1 MSHFTRDSYVPGP
14 SKAEESDTDSN
25 SQTSEEA
32 KIQLKT
38 ALVYCEQLLLENNK
52 IATEPSA
59 VIKEEHMKIG
69 EKLYSTIMETL
80 AENIIVIEDDLILFE
95 EADEEG
101 LFEEVED
108 SGLQSDDEYHPD
120 EKRSK
125 IDTDDIPLDYKIKRM
140 DQLKIWE
147 EQIRRGGSTKDKY
160 TTIDKW
166 THDRFVEAR
175 QSNQQV
181 TTRNLQQWALAA
193 ASQFPDLEFKA
204 SEAWEETHAAAE
216 KFRLNTRALI
226 PNYDKD
232 FVLNTDQ
239 TGCQYQSTY
248 NRTLAEQESKVVLVK
263 RKDMNKVTH
272 SYTAQYVMTLFG
284 KLLPTVFICLQE
296 ANGNFGPRVQKS
308 VDEYAK
314 IYTNVA
320 ITSSKSGKLTTALY
334 KDFLIDV
341 MKPYVKEEKF
351 IFLID
356 SWGGQTNPVLY
367 DEIFT
372 DDKGIPTCTMKVIPP
387 KCTPLGQPCDVYFYR
402 QVKNFIKRLQ
412 NCAYIIEQDREISS
426 REDCIKIQSLVHH
439 QLSTPIF
446 CCMLKYAWC
455 AAKLCDD
462 RTSFMNVNEVC
473 FRIDVLKNSC
483 ECKNSAFITC
493 ARCRNN
499 YCFPCFYDRYH
510 PTSCSNSA
518 LEQHDSE

>member
-14 SKAEESDTDSN
+14 SKTEESDTDSN

-108 SGLQSDDEYHPD
+108 SVLQSDDEYHPD

-125 IDTDDIPLDYKIKRM
+125 IDTDDNPLDYKIKRM

-166 THDRFVEAR
+166 THDRFVKAR

-204 SEAWEETHAAAE
+204 SEAWVKIFKRKHRIRQRKITKCVSERETATMEGTPAAAE
-216 KFRLNTRALI
+216 KFRLHTRALI

-239 TGCQYQSTY
+239 TECQYQLTY
-248 NRTLAEQESKVVLVK
+248 NRTLAEQGSKVVLVK
-263 RKDMNKVTH
+263 RKDM
-272 SYTAQYVMTLFG
+272 
-284 KLLPTVFICLQE
+284 
-296 ANGNFGPRVQKS
+296 
-308 VDEYAK
+308 
-314 IYTNVA
+314 
-320 ITSSKSGKLTTALY
+320 
-334 KDFLIDV
+334 
-341 MKPYVKEEKF
+341 
-351 IFLID
+351 
-356 SWGGQTNPVLY
+356 
-367 DEIFT
+367 
-372 DDKGIPTCTMKVIPP
+372 
-387 KCTPLGQPCDVYFYR
+387 
-402 QVKNFIKRLQ
+402 
-412 NCAYIIEQDREISS
+412 
-426 REDCIKIQSLVHH
+426 
-439 QLSTPIF
+439 
-446 CCMLKYAWC
+446 
-455 AAKLCDD
+455 
-462 RTSFMNVNEVC
+462 
-473 FRIDVLKNSC
+473 
-483 ECKNSAFITC
+483 
-493 ARCRNN
+493 
-499 YCFPCFYDRYH
+499 
-510 PTSCSNSA
+510 
-518 LEQHDSE
+518 

>member
-1 MSHFTRDSYVPGP
+1 MWHRCETALINLPISTIHAQFDSTPNQIRAILQGEATMHGSPIRSIFSTRVGHNQEYNGC
-14 SKAEESDTDSN
+14 KY
-25 SQTSEEA
+25 EEA

-108 SGLQSDDEYHPD
+108 SGLQSDEEYHPD

-125 IDTDDIPLDYKIKRM
+125 IDTDDIPLDYKIKVVNLAKEHPKWSLKNLQKKGGSHLKRM
-140 DQLKIWE
+140 DELKIWE

-204 SEAWEETHAAAE
+204 SEAWVKIFKRKHRIRQRKITKFVSERETATMEETHAAAE
-216 KFRLNTRALI
+216 KFRLHTRALI

-239 TGCQYQSTY
+239 TGCQYQSTH
-248 NRTLAEQESKVVLVK
+248 NRTLAKQGSKVVLVK
-263 RKDMNKVTH
+263 RKDVCVNKVTH
-272 SYTAQYVMTLFG
+272 SYTAQYVMSLSG

-296 ANGNFGPRVQKS
+296 ANGNFGPRVQKIS
-308 VDEYAK
+308 RRVCENIYKRCHYILKVWQADNSIVQRFSDRCDEAICEGRK
-314 IYTNVA
+314 I
-320 ITSSKSGKLTTALY
+320 
-334 KDFLIDV
+334 
-341 MKPYVKEEKF
+341 
-351 IFLID
+351 
-356 SWGGQTNPVLY
+356 
-367 DEIFT
+367 
-372 DDKGIPTCTMKVIPP
+372 
-387 KCTPLGQPCDVYFYR
+387 
-402 QVKNFIKRLQ
+402 
-412 NCAYIIEQDREISS
+412 
-426 REDCIKIQSLVHH
+426 
-439 QLSTPIF
+439 
-446 CCMLKYAWC
+446 
-455 AAKLCDD
+455 
-462 RTSFMNVNEVC
+462 SFPN
-473 FRIDVLKNSC
+473 
-483 ECKNSAFITC
+483 
-493 ARCRNN
+493 
-499 YCFPCFYDRYH
+499 
-510 PTSCSNSA
+510 
-518 LEQHDSE
+518 

>member
-125 IDTDDIPLDYKIKRM
+125 IDTDDISLDYKIKVVNLAKEHPKWSLKNLQKKGGSRLKRM

-147 EQIRRGGSTKDKY
+147 EQIIGEVDPRKINIQQLINGLMIALWKLVNPTSKGVGQDLQTKTPNSTKKNNEICVGERNQDNG
-160 TTIDKW
+160 
-166 THDRFVEAR
+166 EA
-175 QSNQQV
+175 
-181 TTRNLQQWALAA
+181 
-193 ASQFPDLEFKA
+193 
-204 SEAWEETHAAAE
+204 HAAAE
-216 KFRLNTRALI
+216 KFRLHTRALI

-239 TGCQYQSTY
+239 TGCQYQSMY
-248 NRTLAEQESKVVLVK
+248 NRTLAEQGSKVVLVK

-272 SYTAQYVMTLFG
+272 SYTAQYVMTLSG

-296 ANGNFGPRVQKS
+296 ANGNFGPRAQKS
-308 VDEYAK
+308 VNEYAK

-351 IFLID
+351 LFLID

-367 DEIFT
+367 D
-372 DDKGIPTCTMKVIPP
+372 
-387 KCTPLGQPCDVYFYR
+387 
-402 QVKNFIKRLQ
+402 
-412 NCAYIIEQDREISS
+412 
-426 REDCIKIQSLVHH
+426 
-439 QLSTPIF
+439 
-446 CCMLKYAWC
+446 
-455 AAKLCDD
+455 
-462 RTSFMNVNEVC
+462 
-473 FRIDVLKNSC
+473 
-483 ECKNSAFITC
+483 
-493 ARCRNN
+493 
-499 YCFPCFYDRYH
+499 
-510 PTSCSNSA
+510 
-518 LEQHDSE
+518 

>member
-1 MSHFTRDSYVPGP
+1 MSHFTCDSYVPGP

-95 EADEEG
+95 EG

-108 SGLQSDDEYHPD
+108 SGLQSDDEYHQM
-120 EKRSK
+120 KK
-125 IDTDDIPLDYKIKRM
+125 
-140 DQLKIWE
+140 
-147 EQIRRGGSTKDKY
+147 
-160 TTIDKW
+160 
-166 THDRFVEAR
+166 AR

-204 SEAWEETHAAAE
+204 SEAWVKIFKRKHRIRQRKITKFVSERETATMEETHAAAE
-216 KFRLNTRALI
+216 KFRLHTRALI

-239 TGCQYQSTY
+239 TGCQYQSMY
-248 NRTLAEQESKVVLVK
+248 NRTLAEQGSKVVLVK

-272 SYTAQYVMTLFG
+272 SYTAQYVMTLSG

-308 VDEYAK
+308 VEEYAK
-314 IYTNVA
+314 IYKKVA

-351 IFLID
+351 LFLID

-367 DEIFT
+367 DKIFT

-387 KCTPLGQPCDVYFYR
+387 KCTPLVQPCDVYFYR

-439 QLSTPIF
+439 QLLAPIF
-446 CCMLKYAWC
+446 CCMLKYAWF

-462 RTSFMNVNEVC
+462 RTLFMNVNEIC

-499 YCFPCFYDRYH
+499 YCFPCFYDRYP
-510 PTSCSNSA
+510 PTSCSNLA
-518 LEQHDSE
+518 LEQHNSE

>member
-1 MSHFTRDSYVPGP
+1 
-14 SKAEESDTDSN
+14 
-25 SQTSEEA
+25 
-32 KIQLKT
+32 
-38 ALVYCEQLLLENNK
+38 
-52 IATEPSA
+52 
-59 VIKEEHMKIG
+59 
-69 EKLYSTIMETL
+69 
-80 AENIIVIEDDLILFE
+80 
-95 EADEEG
+95 
-101 LFEEVED
+101 
-108 SGLQSDDEYHPD
+108 
-120 EKRSK
+120 
-125 IDTDDIPLDYKIKRM
+125 M

-181 TTRNLQQWALAA
+181 TTRNLQQWDLAA

-204 SEAWEETHAAAE
+204 SEAWVKIFKRKHRIRQRKITKFVSERKTATMEETHAAAE
-216 KFRLNTRALI
+216 KFRLHTRALI
-226 PNYDKD
+226 LNYDKD

-248 NRTLAEQESKVVLVK
+248 NRTLAEQGSKVVLVK

-272 SYTAQYVMTLFG
+272 SYTAQYVMTLSG
-284 KLLPTVFICLQE
+284 KLLPMVFICLQE
-296 ANGNFGPRVQKS
+296 ANGNFGPKVQKS

-351 IFLID
+351 LFLID

-387 KCTPLGQPCDVYFYR
+387 KCTPLVQPCDVYFYR
-402 QVKNFIKRLQ
+402 EANPQVYVETPLHPEKLTVLCALWAGGIIGPYFFKKDEGHNVTVNGDRYRFMITNFFISELNNHDVQ
-412 NCAYIIEQDREISS
+412 ELWFQQDGATCHTARASIDLLKDTFSDHLISRFGPVNWPPRS
-426 REDCIKIQSLVHH
+426 CDLTPLDYFLWGYVKSLV
-439 QLSTPIF
+439 
-446 CCMLKYAWC
+446 YADKPQTLDHLEDNIYRVI
-455 AAKLCDD
+455 ADNTATNVGKIHRKLFVQIGLHPSQPLQSY
-462 RTSFMNVNEVC
+462 T
-473 FRIDVLKNSC
+473 
-483 ECKNSAFITC
+483 
-493 ARCRNN
+493 RN
-499 YCFPCFYDRYH
+499 H
-510 PTSCSNSA
+510 I
-518 LEQHDSE
+518 

>member
-14 SKAEESDTDSN
+14 SKAEESNTDSN

-59 VIKEEHMKIG
+59 VIEEEHMKIG

-108 SGLQSDDEYHPD
+108 SVLQSDDEYHPD

-125 IDTDDIPLDYKIKRM
+125 IDTDDIPLDYKIKVVNLAKEHPKWSLKNLQKKGGSRLKRM
-140 DQLKIWE
+140 VQLKIWE
-147 EQIRRGGSTKDKY
+147 EQIRRGGSTKYKY
-160 TTIDKW
+160 TIDKW

-204 SEAWEETHAAAE
+204 SEAWVKIFKRKHRIRQRKITKFVSERETATMEETHAAAE
-216 KFRLNTRALI
+216 KFRLHTRALI

-248 NRTLAEQESKVVLVK
+248 NRTLAEQGSKVVLVK
-263 RKDMNKVTH
+263 RKDMNKED
-272 SYTAQYVMTLFG
+272 FG
-284 KLLPTVFICLQE
+284 KRNKPGKRARRHFLQLSEFERGLIIGRKTASWSTRRVAGQVDRSECTVRNCWEQWTQECTQARKTGSGANGKTTRGEDRKFGWQALVDPTVTCSTIR
-296 ANGNFGPRVQKS
+296 ANVG
-308 VDEYAK
+308 
-314 IYTNVA
+314 VA
-320 ITSSKSGKLTTALY
+320 IFS
-334 KDFLIDV
+334 
-341 MKPYVKEEKF
+341 
-351 IFLID
+351 
-356 SWGGQTNPVLY
+356 QT
-367 DEIFT
+367 IS
-372 DDKGIPTCTMKVIPP
+372 
-387 KCTPLGQPCDVYFYR
+387 R
-402 QVKNFIKRLQ
+402 QIL
-412 NCAYIIEQDREISS
+412 
-426 REDCIKIQSLVHH
+426 
-439 QLSTPIF
+439 
-446 CCMLKYAWC
+446 
-455 AAKLCDD
+455 
-462 RTSFMNVNEVC
+462 
-473 FRIDVLKNSC
+473 
-483 ECKNSAFITC
+483 
-493 ARCRNN
+493 
-499 YCFPCFYDRYH
+499 H
-510 PTSCSNSA
+510 PSA
-518 LEQHDSE
+518 LSVYSL

>member
-125 IDTDDIPLDYKIKRM
+125 IDTDDIPLDYKIKVVNLAKEHPKCSLKNLQKKGGSRLKRM

-160 TTIDKW
+160 TIDKW

-175 QSNQQV
+175 QYNQQV

-204 SEAWEETHAAAE
+204 SEAWVKIFKRKHRIRQRKITKCVSERETATMEETHAAAE
-216 KFRLNTRALI
+216 KFRLHTRALI

-248 NRTLAEQESKVVLVK
+248 NRTLAEQGSKVVLVK
-263 RKDMNKVTH
+263 RKD
-272 SYTAQYVMTLFG
+272 
-284 KLLPTVFICLQE
+284 
-296 ANGNFGPRVQKS
+296 
-308 VDEYAK
+308 
-314 IYTNVA
+314 IY
-320 ITSSKSGKLTTALY
+320 K
-334 KDFLIDV
+334 
-341 MKPYVKEEKF
+341 
-351 IFLID
+351 
-356 SWGGQTNPVLY
+356 
-367 DEIFT
+367 
-372 DDKGIPTCTMKVIPP
+372 
-387 KCTPLGQPCDVYFYR
+387 
-402 QVKNFIKRLQ
+402 
-412 NCAYIIEQDREISS
+412 
-426 REDCIKIQSLVHH
+426 
-439 QLSTPIF
+439 
-446 CCMLKYAWC
+446 
-455 AAKLCDD
+455 
-462 RTSFMNVNEVC
+462 
-473 FRIDVLKNSC
+473 
-483 ECKNSAFITC
+483 
-493 ARCRNN
+493 
-499 YCFPCFYDRYH
+499 
-510 PTSCSNSA
+510 
-518 LEQHDSE
+518 

>member
-1 MSHFTRDSYVPGP
+1 MSHFTRDSYMPGP

-80 AENIIVIEDDLILFE
+80 AENIIVIEDDIILFE

-193 ASQFPDLEFKA
+193 ACQFPDLEFKA
-204 SEAWEETHAAAE
+204 SEAWVKIFKRKHRIRQRKITKFVSERETATMEETHAAAE
-216 KFRLNTRALI
+216 KFRLHTRALI

-232 FVLNTDQ
+232 FVLNTNQ

-248 NRTLAEQESKVVLVK
+248 NRTLAEQGSKVVLVK
-263 RKDMNKVTH
+263 WKDMNKVTH
-272 SYTAQYVMTLFG
+272 SYTAQYVMTLSG

-296 ANGNFGPRVQKS
+296 ANGNFGPRCKNQSTTEKFA
-308 VDEYAK
+308 EC
-314 IYTNVA
+314 
-320 ITSSKSGKLTTALY
+320 GKPFAVGE
-334 KDFLIDV
+334 F
-341 MKPYVKEEKF
+341 VKE
-351 IFLID
+351 
-356 SWGGQTNPVLY
+356 
-367 DEIFT
+367 
-372 DDKGIPTCTMKVIPP
+372 C
-387 KCTPLGQPCDVYFYR
+387 
-402 QVKNFIKRLQ
+402 LQ
-412 NCAYIIEQDREISS
+412 SAVD
-426 REDCIKIQSLVHH
+426 
-439 QLSTPIF
+439 IF
-446 CCMLKYAWC
+446 CPSEILAVSNIS
-455 AAKLCDD
+455 LSGV
-462 RTSFMNVNEVC
+462 TV
-473 FRIDVLKNSC
+473 
-483 ECKNSAFITC
+483 
-493 ARCRNN
+493 ARCV
-499 YCFPCFYDRYH
+499 
-510 PTSCSNSA
+510 
-518 LEQHDSE
+518 

>member
-1 MSHFTRDSYVPGP
+1 M
-14 SKAEESDTDSN
+14 
-25 SQTSEEA
+25 
-32 KIQLKT
+32 
-38 ALVYCEQLLLENNK
+38 
-52 IATEPSA
+52 
-59 VIKEEHMKIG
+59 
-69 EKLYSTIMETL
+69 
-80 AENIIVIEDDLILFE
+80 
-95 EADEEG
+95 
-101 LFEEVED
+101 
-108 SGLQSDDEYHPD
+108 
-120 EKRSK
+120 
-125 IDTDDIPLDYKIKRM
+125 
-140 DQLKIWE
+140 
-147 EQIRRGGSTKDKY
+147 
-160 TTIDKW
+160 
-166 THDRFVEAR
+166 
-175 QSNQQV
+175 
-181 TTRNLQQWALAA
+181 
-193 ASQFPDLEFKA
+193 
-204 SEAWEETHAAAE
+204 EETHAAAE
-216 KFRLNTRALI
+216 KFRLHTRALI

-248 NRTLAEQESKVVLVK
+248 SRTLAEQGSKVVLVK

-272 SYTAQYVMTLFG
+272 SYTAQYVMTLSG

-320 ITSSKSGKLTTALY
+320 ITSSKSGNLTTALY
-334 KDFLIDV
+334 KDFLIHV

-351 IFLID
+351 LFLID

-387 KCTPLGQPCDVYFYR
+387 KCTPLVQPCDVYFYR

-426 REDCIKIQSLVHH
+426 REREDCIKIQSLVHH
-439 QLSTPIF
+439 QLSARIF
-446 CCMLKYAWC
+446 CCMLKYAWF

-462 RTSFMNVNEVC
+462 RTLFMNVNEVC

-493 ARCRNN
+493 ARCK
-499 YCFPCFYDRYH
+499 
-510 PTSCSNSA
+510 
-518 LEQHDSE
+518 